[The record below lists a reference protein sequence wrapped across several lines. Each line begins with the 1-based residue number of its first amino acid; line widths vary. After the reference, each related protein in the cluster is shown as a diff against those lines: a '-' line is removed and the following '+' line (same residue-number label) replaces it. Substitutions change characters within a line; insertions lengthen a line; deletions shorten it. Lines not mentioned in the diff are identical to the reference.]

1 METVLLRFFFLS
13 QAGSLTV
20 RVRKDAD
27 EQLVLAHI
35 TDRLSDLVWPL
46 TIQISR

>member
-1 METVLLRFFFLS
+1 M

-27 EQLVLAHI
+27 EQLVLAHV

-46 TIQISR
+46 TVQISR